1 MYTIYKG
8 KRTIGNLAGD
18 WKVGCDEAYPNRP
31 LHQQLTDYYILEEH
45 EDEMVASAREVQL
58 QIEHNVPVDQFPY
71 HLRKVSGSRGGE
83 TRAQQESFQNLAR
96 NTWDRW
102 TPEEKEERNRRVS
115 EGKKGTTAS
124 DEAKSNMSSAAKLF
138 DGPIIEEIRNDIR
151 EYAMSYRAISRKY
164 NCSVNVIYH
173 IRDGVHGY

>member
-8 KRTIGNLAGD
+8 LRPIGE

-45 EDEMVASAREVQL
+45 EDEMVASIREREL
-58 QIEHNVPVDQFPY
+58 QAEHNVPIDAFPY
-71 HLRKVSGSRGGE
+71 HLRKVSGSKGGE

-115 EGKKGTTAS
+115 EGKKGITAS
-124 DEAKSNMSSAAKLF
+124 DEAKSNMSSAAKMFNGSIL
-138 DGPIIEEIRNDIR
+138 EEIRKDIR

-164 NCSVNVIYH
+164 NCSVNVIYN
-173 IRDGVHGY
+173 IRDSVHGY